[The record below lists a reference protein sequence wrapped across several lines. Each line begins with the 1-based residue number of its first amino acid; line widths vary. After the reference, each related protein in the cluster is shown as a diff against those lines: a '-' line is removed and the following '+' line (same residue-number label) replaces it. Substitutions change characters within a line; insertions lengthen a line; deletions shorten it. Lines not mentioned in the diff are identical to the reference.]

1 MRKGVDNVA
10 TMWYNSVTET
20 TTKGDFMSNKVKIH
34 ISLNEEVYKKGKEM
48 ADQMG
53 IPFSTLIS
61 VLISN
66 NANNKTK
73 AR

>member
-1 MRKGVDNVA
+1 MA
-10 TMWYNSVTET
+10 TMWYNSVTIT
-20 TTKGDFMSNKVKIH
+20 NTKGENMSNKIKVH
-34 ISLNEEVYKKGKEM
+34 ISLNEEVYRKGKEM

-66 NANNKTK
+66 NVNNKTK
-73 AR
+73 ARN